1 MTTQKQME
9 LLLPRLPDPDATLD
23 ELNDMIHKAAR
34 LYDQVSDTR
43 DLLGI
48 EEESDVGQRVRAF
61 LTAVDEYIDTAYT
74 LTKIRIAECV
84 ERS

>member
-1 MTTQKQME
+1 MTQKKPME
-9 LLLPRLPDPDATLD
+9 LPPLPDPDATLD
-23 ELNDMIHKAAR
+23 ELSGVLHAAA
-34 LYDQVSDTR
+34 LLHEQVSDAR

-61 LTAVDEYIDTAYT
+61 LTEVDAYIDTAYT